1 METNHGGRSRFDGTS
16 EEESKGGGAS
26 AAPEAERETIVNMK
40 GSPEYSA
47 WLEEIPRKTHIP
59 KVQIFRVAV
68 ADWAMKNGHSMPPEI

>member
-1 METNHGGRSRFDGTS
+1 MDHGGRRRSGVALKKRRIPATPP
-16 EEESKGGGAS
+16 

-59 KVQIFRVAV
+59 TVQIFRVAV
-68 ADWAMKNGHSMPPEI
+68 ADWARKNGYRMPPEI